1 MLQRF
6 RTCLM
11 YRSTFV
17 SFTPREDLKMYFNMQ
32 TIIFIMAL
40 TYTSHSCEYDQP
52 LHLTPYINQG
62 NITAARNLSFVD
74 DNHDV
79 IPPSYAGFI
88 TVDQLL
94 GNHLFFWFFPAINS
108 DPNSPLVIWLNGG
121 PGESSMTGLLH
132 ENGPLKIRKDC
143 KGKVDYERRFKSWAD
158 NFSVLYIDNPVGA
171 GYSYSESGDRGFK
184 VQNDEYAEDLFEFIR
199 QFYTMFPEYLE
210 NDLYIGGQSFAGKY
224 VQAFGYKLHEEIQA
238 NRTNITLKG
247 VYFSTSVLDGRMQL
261 LKTFDLHLSLGYISN
276 KELLDYEDGFDNYVD
291 QLRTNGSDNTGPE
304 LLKKYGESILDNL
317 ISFDPVPDDDISA
330 VMTSERIRSLVHV
343 GNRTFNSLNEDVHKK
358 FFVALFLS
366 AADKLVELLDNY
378 KVLIYTGDL
387 DGVINSPTTE
397 AVLMSSNWSLQAEY
411 NSSKRE
417 VWKEDNVIRG
427 FYTRVGRFCRVV
439 IHNCG
444 HRTSFDQPDSTLR
457 MMDYFITDGCIK
469 TSTT

>member
-1 MLQRF
+1 MGHLH
-6 RTCLM
+6 
-11 YRSTFV
+11 
-17 SFTPREDLKMYFNMQ
+17 LKMYLNMH

-40 TYTSHSCEYDQP
+40 AYISHSCKNDQP

-62 NITAARNLSFVD
+62 NIITARNLSFVD
-74 DNHDV
+74 DNDGV

-108 DPNSPLVIWLNGG
+108 DPNSPLVIWLNGE

-224 VQAFGYKLHEEIQA
+224 VQILANKLHEEIQA

-247 VYFSTSVLDGRMQL
+247 VYFSASVLDGRML
-261 LKTFDLHLSLGYISN
+261 LLNMFDLHYALGYISL
-276 KELLDYEDGFDNYVD
+276 KEVLEHMDSVDIFLD
-291 QLRTNGSDNTGPE
+291 QLRTNASTANQPI
-304 LLKKYGESILDNL
+304 LLDKYNVSSLDNL
-317 ISFDPVPDDDISA
+317 ISFDPVPDNDISA

-343 GNRTFNSLNEDVHKK
+343 KNMTFHSINN
-358 FFVALFLS
+358 FVFENFLPAFILS
-366 AADKLVELLDNY
+366 AADKLVTLMDNY

-387 DGVINSPTTE
+387 DGMANSPTTE
-397 AVLMSSNWSLQAEY
+397 LVLMSSNWSLQAEY

>member
-1 MLQRF
+1 
-6 RTCLM
+6 
-11 YRSTFV
+11 
-17 SFTPREDLKMYFNMQ
+17 
-32 TIIFIMAL
+32 
-40 TYTSHSCEYDQP
+40 
-52 LHLTPYINQG
+52 
-62 NITAARNLSFVD
+62 
-74 DNHDV
+74 
-79 IPPSYAGFI
+79 
-88 TVDQLL
+88 
-94 GNHLFFWFFPAINS
+94 
-108 DPNSPLVIWLNGG
+108 
-121 PGESSMTGLLH
+121 MTGLLH
-132 ENGPLKIRKDC
+132 ENGPLKVRKDC
-143 KGKVDYERRFKSWAD
+143 NGKVDYERRLNSWAD

-171 GYSYSESGDRGFK
+171 GYSYSES
-184 VQNDEYAEDLFEFIR
+184 
-199 QFYTMFPEYLE
+199 E

-247 VYFSTSVLDGRMQL
+247 VYFSASVLDGRML
-261 LKTFDLHLSLGYISN
+261 LLSMFDLHYSLGYITL
-276 KELLDYEDGFDNYVD
+276 KELLEHLDSVDSFLD
-291 QLRTNGSDNTGPE
+291 QLRTNASTDSQPI
-304 LLKKYGESILDNL
+304 LLDKYNVSSLDNL
-317 ISFDPVPDDDISA
+317 ISFDTVPDNDISA

-343 GNRTFNSLNEDVHKK
+343 KNMTFHNINN
-358 FFVALFLS
+358 FVFENFWPALILS
-366 AADKLVELLDNY
+366 AADKLVTLMDNY

-387 DGVINSPTTE
+387 DGMANSPTTE
-397 AVLMSSNWSLQAEY
+397 GVLMSSNWSLQAEY